1 MEINN
6 ELRDKAFDCAK
17 RHGFHDEE
25 HSDEYLLMLIITEM
39 GEAIDADRK
48 NKHANVD
55 FFNRSYNG
63 SDSKFGYEKL
73 IKGTVEDELADVVIR
88 CLDFAGLKNIDIYG
102 FDKIVDYK
110 DLVKEG
116 YENISIIE
124 FLFSVTSFIFKSLV
138 LYGKYPIC
146 LASLAL
152 CLSSLD
158 IFPLPSK
165 QYLVISGVFL
175 LRTFFT
181 VAIVPTSPFFF

>member
-55 FFNRSYNG
+55 FFNISYNG

-124 FLFSVTSFIFKSLV
+124 FLFSVTSFIFKDSHLDSKIYYIIETI
-138 LYGKYPIC
+138 LSYCNGHNIDLLWHIEQKMRYNELSPMLNGKKY
-146 LASLAL
+146 
-152 CLSSLD
+152 
-158 IFPLPSK
+158 
-165 QYLVISGVFL
+165 
-175 LRTFFT
+175 
-181 VAIVPTSPFFF
+181 